1 MSVLLFLTFFQLYMP
16 LNIFVTLVGVIVWTE
31 RNEIALVSNGDTTL
45 TNFLTYR
52 REHIVID
59 HPNDNAQLL
68 T

>member
-1 MSVLLFLTFFQLYMP
+1 MP

-31 RNEIALVSNGDTTL
+31 RDEISLVPNGDTTL